1 MTRRRRLAAF
11 STTPA
16 LLAVLVVVLLVSG
29 CARVVRGSAV
39 SVFADPFRVAGM
51 PAVDGPSGLRP
62 DADAPTRTVRATDGG
77 PIDQLAASAVS
88 DVEDYWDTAYLDTFG
103 ERFTPV
109 RGLVSWDAAE
119 LFEVFCSMDTHG
131 LENAAFCFPERTI
144 GWDRGQMLPRLR
156 RANGDMAVVMV
167 LAHEYGHWVSRQAG
181 LTSRRSPIL
190 VAEQQADCFAGTY
203 LRWVAEGNS
212 RRFTLSTADGLN
224 DVLAAVVA
232 VRDPVLTEGDW
243 RAGLNEHGSAFER
256 LSAFQ
261 FGFTNGPSACA
272 AIDMPEIKQRRGE
285 LPVLLPENQTGE
297 LPVTE
302 RSVRTLLDA
311 LTIVFRP
318 AAPPRLTLAAAEAE
332 SCPDARPSPP
342 ASYCPAT
349 NVIAVDLDGLA
360 ALGVQSDTTDGLAS
374 GDNTAYSVLASRF
387 VLALQREH
395 GGVALND
402 AKAALR
408 TACLTGVATTKL
420 SAGVVTSDGTSISLT
435 AGDLDEAVSGML
447 TNGLVA
453 SDVHGETVPSG
464 FSRIDAYRLGV
475 LGDAS
480 RCYQRFG

>member
-1 MTRRRRLAAF
+1 
-11 STTPA
+11 
-16 LLAVLVVVLLVSG
+16 
-29 CARVVRGSAV
+29 
-39 SVFADPFRVAGM
+39 
-51 PAVDGPSGLRP
+51 
-62 DADAPTRTVRATDGG
+62 
-77 PIDQLAASAVS
+77 
-88 DVEDYWDTAYLDTFG
+88 
-103 ERFTPV
+103 
-109 RGLVSWDAAE
+109 
-119 LFEVFCSMDTHG
+119 
-131 LENAAFCFPERTI
+131 
-144 GWDRGQMLPRLR
+144 
-156 RANGDMAVVMV
+156 
-167 LAHEYGHWVSRQAG
+167 
-181 LTSRRSPIL
+181 
-190 VAEQQADCFAGTY
+190 
-203 LRWVAEGNS
+203 
-212 RRFTLSTADGLN
+212 
-224 DVLAAVVA
+224 
-232 VRDPVLTEGDW
+232 
-243 RAGLNEHGSAFER
+243 R

-272 AIDMPEIKQRRGE
+272 AIDMSEIKQRRGE

-360 ALGVQSDTTDGLAS
+360 ALGAQSDTTDGLAS